1 MKNPKTALAGFA
13 FCTALFFTSCSP
25 DYDNVSTTEE
35 VLTRNAWQIDHFS
48 RSSQNLTSEF
58 SNNTLYFSNNGTLTC
73 RNGSVLCTGTWS
85 YSSANTGETIYIQLM
100 NADARMQQLN
110 QSWQLAARN
119 LSNMQLQQVD
129 ANGNSELRIRI
140 AQ

>member
-1 MKNPKTALAGFA
+1 MKNLKTALAGLT
-13 FCTALFFTSCSP
+13 FCAALFFTGCSP

-58 SNNTLYFSNNGTLTC
+58 SNNTLYFSDNGTLIC
-73 RNGSVLCTGTWS
+73 RNGSNQCNGKWS
-85 YSSANTGETIYIQLM
+85 YSSANTGETIFIQLI

-119 LSNMQLQQVD
+119 LSNMQLQQAD